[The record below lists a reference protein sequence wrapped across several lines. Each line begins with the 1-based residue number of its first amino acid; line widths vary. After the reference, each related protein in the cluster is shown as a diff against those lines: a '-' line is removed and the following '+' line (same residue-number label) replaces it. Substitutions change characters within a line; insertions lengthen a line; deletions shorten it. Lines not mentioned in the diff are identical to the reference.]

1 MNHSLRV
8 GYRMCR
14 RTRGITRRRYS
25 PTEFNCFRFTRDV
38 LASVHD
44 SPFFFLKRQN
54 AERPTE
60 TRNHAAINRLLTVAL
75 TCRLH
80 EFPRFSR
87 IACTRVATTIYLVRT
102 FFFLSLR
109 FSPFSSFQ
117 PYRSGSRL
125 NMIFIQPR
133 ATSFT
138 FMPLPFPV
146 LWVQAFLFPSSY
158 LYSLLSYLLWSANS
172 FTTILIQLR
181 ASFFAPILLPSLLVL
196 WVQGHFLPILPSF
209 FFSFLLQFENRSI
222 TIFIHSRGTF
232 LTYLSSSFEYE
243 FLSFTSNLS
252 SSSSSSPFHSFWSG
266 NYSTTIFVHS
276 RVISFTFIFLPPF
289 LI

>member
-1 MNHSLRV
+1 MPENSRNYETSLLSDRV
-8 GYRMCR
+8 QLLPIHAR
-14 RTRGITRRRYS
+14 RSRVR
-25 PTEFNCFRFTRDV
+25 PTTALFSSLNGR
-38 LASVHD
+38 
-44 SPFFFLKRQN
+44 N

-60 TRNHAAINRLLTVAL
+60 TRNHAAINRLLAVAL

-87 IACTRVATTIYLVRT
+87 IACTRVTATIYLVRT

-109 FSPFSSFQ
+109 FSSFSSFR
-117 PYRSGSRL
+117 PFPSGSRP

-138 FMPLPFPV
+138 FIPLPSLV
-146 LWVQAFLFPSSY
+146 LWVQAFLSPSSY
-158 LYSLLSYLLWSANS
+158 LYSLPSYLLWSANS

-181 ASFFAPILLPSLLVL
+181 ATFFAPILLPSLLVL
-196 WVQGHFLPILPSF
+196 WTQGHFLPILSSF
-209 FFSFLLQFENRSI
+209 FFSFLLQSENRSI
-222 TIFIHSRGTF
+222 TIFIHSRGTI
-232 LTYLSSSFEYE
+232 LTHLSSSFEYE

-252 SSSSSSPFHSFWSG
+252 SFSSSPFHSLWSR
-266 NYSTTIFVHS
+266 NYSITIFVHS
-276 RVISFTFIFLPPF
+276 RVISFIFIFLPSF